1 MYKTKILV
9 IEDEVIVAKDIQ
21 RTLIKLGYD
30 VPAIANSAQ
39 SAFEKINQVDPDL
52 VFCDIKLK
60 GSIDGIDIALR
71 LREEFMIPVVFL
83 TSYVDKATLDR
94 AKITEPYGYIVKPF
108 NEVDLQTTVEMAL
121 YKFAQDQKVRD
132 NEQRFANVVRNID
145 EALFITDT
153 ENMITYINPRAESFF
168 DLMVNFVKGQS
179 IDKFIEIKHRDLNA
193 DFKISDKTFYFT
205 NAQVVDKKSEATTLV
220 NLTISPIKD
229 EINNLIG
236 TAYIIRLKLDET
248 EPVVEKPAQNNQ
260 PEVAIDNLPD
270 DSDNNEPIVFQDSF
284 FVKKGSVLVKV
295 FLENIHWIQAM
306 DNYVVIQTTA
316 DQFVVHSTMR
326 NIEAKLPA
334 DKFVRVHRSYII
346 QADKIST
353 IDDNTIIINGKII
366 PVGKSYKDAFNK
378 RLNFL

>member
-1 MYKTKILV
+1 MSKTKVLI

-39 SAFEKINQVDPDL
+39 SAFEKIDQVDPDL

-60 GSIDGIDIALR
+60 GNLDGIDIALR
-71 LREEFMIPVVFL
+71 LREEFMIPVIFL

-108 NEVDLQTTVEMAL
+108 NEVDLQTTIEMAL
-121 YKFAQDQKVRD
+121 YKFSQDQKVRD

-145 EALFITDT
+145 EALFITDMD
-153 ENMITYINPRAESFF
+153 NMLTYINPRAESYY
-168 DLMVNFVKGQS
+168 DLTLNYVKGM
-179 IDKFIEIKHRDLNA
+179 DMDRFIEIKHHDLISNTNL
-193 DFKISDKTFYFT
+193 DEKIHSFT
-205 NAQVVDKKSEATTLV
+205 NAQITDVKTQQVTAA
-220 NLTISPIKD
+220 NLTISPIRD
-229 EINNLIG
+229 EINLRIG
-236 TAYIIRLKLDET
+236 TAYIINLKPESANKAVSQTATVAT
-248 EPVVEKPAQNNQ
+248 ESAAEDAHTDATDV
-260 PEVAIDNLPD
+260 
-270 DSDNNEPIVFQDSF
+270 EPIVFQDSF

-295 FLENIHWIQAM
+295 FLDNIHWVQAM
-306 DNYVVIQTTA
+306 DNYVIIQTNT

-326 NIEAKLPA
+326 NIEAKLPPER
-334 DKFVRVHRSYII
+334 FVRVHRSYII
-346 QADKIST
+346 QSDKIST

>member
-21 RTLIKLGYD
+21 RSLIKLGYD

-39 SAFEKINQVDPDL
+39 SAFEKIDQIDPDL
-52 VFCDIKLK
+52 IFCDIKLK
-60 GSIDGIDIALR
+60 GDIDGIDIALR
-71 LREEFMIPVVFL
+71 LREEFLIPVIFL

-108 NEVDLQTTVEMAL
+108 NDVDLQTTVEMAL

-145 EALFITDT
+145 EALFITDLD
-153 ENMITYINPRAESFF
+153 NMITYINPRAESFF

-179 IDKFIEIKHRDLNA
+179 LDKFIEIKHKDLSHDVKLSEKTLYLINA
-193 DFKISDKTFYFT
+193 RI
-205 NAQVVDKKSEATTLV
+205 VDKKTDMTTLANV
-220 NLTISPIKD
+220 TVSPIKD
-229 EINNLIG
+229 EINELIG
-236 TAYIIRLKLDET
+236 TAYILKLKIEET
-248 EPVVEKPAQNNQ
+248 DATAAAPVPGVQNEI
-260 PEVAIDNLPD
+260 PIDKLPD
-270 DSDNNEPIVFQDSF
+270 DSESIDPIVFQDSF

-306 DNYVVIQTTA
+306 DNYVIIQTNT

-326 NIEAKLPA
+326 NIEAKLPT

-346 QADKIST
+346 QSDKIST
-353 IDDNTIIINGKII
+353 IDDNTIIINGKVI